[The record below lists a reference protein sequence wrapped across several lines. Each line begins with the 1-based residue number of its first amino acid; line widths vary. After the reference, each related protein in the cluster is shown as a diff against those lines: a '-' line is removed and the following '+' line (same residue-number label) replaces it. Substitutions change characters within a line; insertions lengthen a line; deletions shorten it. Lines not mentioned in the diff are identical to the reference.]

1 MPTSSRT
8 HTATAPTV
16 MVVDDD
22 ALTRLLVTNIL
33 NDHGICAIPA
43 TCAKEALSIMDD
55 LDNKPNLIISDILMP
70 DMTGFEM
77 LQTIKEQHCPI
88 KTLFITGSS
97 SHAGDWHYTDNVQTP
112 VLMKPFRKSELL
124 THVSRILE
132 LPHLIK
138 CNNPA

>member
-1 MPTSSRT
+1 MPMSNST

-16 MVVDDD
+16 LVVDDD
-22 ALTRLLVTNIL
+22 TLTRLLVTNIL
-33 NDHGICAIPA
+33 NDHGIYAIPA
-43 TCAKEALSIMDD
+43 TCAKEALAIIDD
-55 LDNKPNLIISDILMP
+55 LDEKPNLIISDVVMP

-77 LQTIKEQHCPI
+77 LQTIEQQHTPI
-88 KTLFITGSS
+88 KTLFMTGSS
-97 SHAGDWHYTDNVQTP
+97 FHADEWDYIDNMQPP

-124 THVSRILE
+124 SHVSRILE

>member
-1 MPTSSRT
+1 MLMTYTIS
-8 HTATAPTV
+8 HPTV
-16 MVVDDD
+16 LVVDDD

-55 LDNKPNLIISDILMP
+55 LDNKPNLIISDIVMP

-77 LQTIKEQHCPI
+77 LQTIAEQHYHI
-88 KTLFITGSS
+88 KTLFMTGSS
-97 SHAGDWHYTDNVQTP
+97 FHAGEWNYTDNVQTP

-132 LPHLIK
+132 LPPLIK